1 MSAAGDLGAL
11 QQIKHI
17 VVLMMENRSFDH
29 MLGYLT
35 LDGMPEVNGL
45 KGDESNP
52 DVDGTVHPAWE
63 FGDDQTAFHIP
74 GTPEADKSLD
84 PCHSPRCVAVQLG
97 GGNAGFVKNFVTE
110 KNPPAAWRKLP
121 MGHYT
126 GDHLPVYDHLARQ
139 FCVCDAWHSSIPGD
153 TWPNRLYSLTG
164 TAAPSV
170 ASQHPLFKELVDG
183 VGAAALDNVPLYDL
197 AAFTRQLADGQWR
210 WYSHDPATLRAA
222 DATYRDPT
230 DFKTD
235 NFSYFDRTTIS
246 LATQGLEGLLVGQDS
261 FLDDAANGTLRSV
274 SWIDPNFIDLHILDP
289 GSNDDHP
296 PGDVLAGQA
305 LVLDVYEALVNS
317 PGWADTVLVIVYDE
331 HGGFYDHVAPPP
343 VNDGSGFP
351 TYGLRVPAL
360 VVGPRVTQGVSH
372 QLFDHT
378 ALIKTILLRF
388 AAKSDAAIRAMG
400 ARVVNSPHLGLLLED
415 QPRSQTPDRGD
426 LHTRLDEW
434 RAAARAQ
441 RRSQTATPS
450 VAPDGAGHPL
460 SLNEF
465 QADFARFGIA
475 MRHAGL
481 PGGTP

>member
-1 MSAAGDLGAL
+1 MAAADDLEAL
-11 QQIKHI
+11 QQINHI

-35 LDGMPEVNGL
+35 KDGMSEVNGL

-52 DVDGTVHPAWE
+52 DVDGTACQVWE

-74 GTPEADKSLD
+74 GTPAADKSLD
-84 PCHSPRCVAVQLG
+84 PCHSPRCVSVQLG
-97 GGNAGFVKNFVTE
+97 GGNTGFVKNFVTE
-110 KNPPAAWRKLP
+110 KSPPAAWRKLP

-126 GDHLPVYDHLARQ
+126 SDHLPVYDHLARQ

-170 ASQHPLFKELVDG
+170 ASQQPFFKELVDA
-183 VGAAALDNVPLYDL
+183 VGAAALDNVPLYNL

-222 DATYRDPT
+222 DPTYRDPT

-261 FLDDAANGTLRSV
+261 FLDDAAKGNLRSV
-274 SWIDPNFIDLHILDP
+274 SWIDPNFIDLSVLDP
-289 GSNDDHP
+289 NSNDDHP
-296 PGDVLAGQA
+296 PSDVLAGQQLA
-305 LVLDVYEALVNS
+305 LDVYHALVNS
-317 PGWADTVLVIVYDE
+317 PNWNDTLLVITYDE
-331 HGGFYDHVAPPP
+331 HGGFYDHVAPPR
-343 VNDGSGFP
+343 VNDGSGYA

-360 VVGPRVTQGVSH
+360 VVGPRVKNFVCH
-372 QLFDHT
+372 DFFDHT

-388 AAKSDAAIRAMG
+388 AADPAAVTRMG
-400 ARVVNSPHLGLLLED
+400 ARVAASPHLGGLLGAVRTDLAD
-415 QPRSQTPDRGD
+415 HGD
-426 LHTRLDEW
+426 LHAQLDAW
-434 RAAARAQ
+434 RARARALREVQ
-441 RRSQTATPS
+441 PGG
-450 VAPDGAGHPL
+450 APAAAGDGAGQPL
-460 SLNEF
+460 ALNAFAQEF
-465 QADFARFGIA
+465 GSFALA
-475 MRHAGL
+475 MRASGL
-481 PGGTP
+481 APGHP

>member
-1 MSAAGDLGAL
+1 M
-11 QQIKHI
+11 
-17 VVLMMENRSFDH
+17 
-29 MLGYLT
+29 
-35 LDGMPEVNGL
+35 
-45 KGDESNP
+45 
-52 DVDGTVHPAWE
+52 
-63 FGDDQTAFHIP
+63 
-74 GTPEADKSLD
+74 
-84 PCHSPRCVAVQLG
+84 
-97 GGNAGFVKNFVTE
+97 
-110 KNPPAAWRKLP
+110 
-121 MGHYT
+121 
-126 GDHLPVYDHLARQ
+126 
-139 FCVCDAWHSSIPGD
+139 
-153 TWPNRLYSLTG
+153 
-164 TAAPSV
+164 
-170 ASQHPLFKELVDG
+170 
-183 VGAAALDNVPLYDL
+183 
-197 AAFTRQLADGQWR
+197 
-210 WYSHDPATLRAA
+210 
-222 DATYRDPT
+222 
-230 DFKTD
+230 
-235 NFSYFDRTTIS
+235 
-246 LATQGLEGLLVGQDS
+246 
-261 FLDDAANGTLRSV
+261 
-274 SWIDPNFIDLHILDP
+274 
-289 GSNDDHP
+289 
-296 PGDVLAGQA
+296 
-305 LVLDVYEALVNS
+305 LDVYEALVNS